1 MFCFFLLE
9 TTNSR
14 SDDCHS
20 EQEASSANME
30 ADDVAGREDSSITNL
45 CDLHNSNHTTQFNG
59 HTSEMHHSGL
69 NVESEPEQTFHI
81 DTFVD
86 YLSEFVEEGA
96 LEENVLFDLSFDD
109 DLSFEDGLELNQEE
123 EGTEPKSSKNTG
135 YHPLYRNAPISVAES
150 LLLIMTFANR
160 HKITGKALGDL
171 LTLISL
177 HCPSDIQTECL
188 QNLHKFKQF
197 FDDSSPLLLHK
208 YCSACFM
215 TVESTDTQCKTCEAN
230 VLMEGS
236 TSFFIEV
243 PIEAQ
248 LKRLFAKE
256 GFEEKLMF
264 RFNRHKKS
272 HDSIEEI
279 YDGKVYQKF
288 TTCNGP
294 LSDSRNISLM
304 WNTDGIP
311 IFKSS
316 KFSVWPFYCVINE
329 LNFVERTKRENM
341 IFAGVWFGDSKPS
354 MLTFLQ
360 PLCDTLNKIERD
372 GIFVQFAG
380 AQEPFICKAFT
391 IAGTCDLPAK
401 ALVLN
406 TVQFNGQFGCLKCE
420 QPGKTVKTG
429 ERGHVHTFPFQNT
442 DPKGPSRTHKKFVDN
457 AKMAYDSNSIVHGV
471 KGPTFLSRLK
481 SYDLVLGT
489 GIDYMHSVL
498 LGVMRLLM
506 FLWFSTEFSRCAFS
520 MVRSIKEVDKRMKEI
535 RPPFFI
541 TFPRSVSSHR
551 MFFKASEYRSILLF
565 FGPVVFWGILAGP
578 YFNHFLLL
586 SEAIFILMMESITP
600 AQIDHAEKLLWNFCS
615 QMSGLYGERYM
626 TANMHLLVH
635 LADSVRALGP
645 LWTHSCFHFED
656 KNGYLLRLIHGTQN
670 IPVQMV
676 NAVKTIQSLPSIT
689 QNIKLNTVATEFLAR
704 MSNGISYL
712 ANNDVNG
719 VTMMGTPFSR
729 CLETDDMSL
738 LEHFLGQGLHTNVV
752 KAYNRAQK
760 GKTVYTSKQ
769 YVKAKRRN
777 NSTVIFCDGMQIKYG
792 QIALLCSYKETSE
805 DQNEINLAFVNEY
818 AVAGINLLRDTLTG
832 GTCFHIVSLLE
843 VPVKRIVVGLESIL
857 GKLMF
862 IDLSSMP
869 GIVFAAHF
877 PNKLERD

>member
-1 MFCFFLLE
+1 M
-9 TTNSR
+9 TR
-14 SDDCHS
+14 
-20 EQEASSANME
+20 SANL
-30 ADDVAGREDSSITNL
+30 EDSSNTNV
-45 CDLHNSNHTTQFNG
+45 CNIHYTNHSSQCYG

-69 NVESEPEQTFHI
+69 NVESEPEQPI
-81 DTFVD
+81 YMDTFPEH
-86 YLSEFVEEGA
+86 LPEFVEEGTLDDNA
-96 LEENVLFDLSFDD
+96 LFDEDFSIDD
-109 DLSFEDGLELNQEE
+109 DLSFEDSFELNQEE
-123 EGTEPKSSKNTG
+123 GTELESSTNTVD
-135 YHPLYRNAPISVAES
+135 HPLYRNAPISVAES

-160 HKITGKALGDL
+160 HKITGKALSDL

-177 HCPSDIQTECL
+177 HCPSDTQTECL
-188 QNLHKFKQF
+188 KNLHKFKQF
-197 FDDSSPLLLHK
+197 FDDPSSLLLHK
-208 YCSACFM
+208 YCSSCFM
-215 TVESTDTQCKTCEAN
+215 IVESTDTQCKTCEAN

-236 TSFFIEV
+236 TSYFIEV

-248 LKRLFAKE
+248 LKRLFAQE
-256 GFEEKLMF
+256 GFEEKLKF
-264 RFNRHKKS
+264 RFNRHKKC

-279 YDGKVYQKF
+279 YDGKTYQKF

-354 MLTFLQ
+354 MLTFLE
-360 PLCDTLNKIERD
+360 PLCGTLNKIERE
-372 GIFVQFAG
+372 GISLQFAG

-406 TVQFNGQFGCLKCE
+406 TVQFNGHFGCLKCE
-420 QPGKTVKTG
+420 QPGQTVKTG
-429 ERGHVHTFPFQNT
+429 ERGHVHAFPFQKT
-442 DPKGPSRTHKKFVDN
+442 DPKGPPRTHKGFVDY
-457 AKMAYDSNSIVHGV
+457 AKMAYDSNSVVRGV
-471 KGPTFLSRLK
+471 KGPTFLSRLT

-520 MVRSIKEVDKRMKEI
+520 MVRSIKEVDKRLKEI
-535 RPPFFI
+535 RPPFMI
-541 TFPRSVSSHR
+541 RFPRSVSSHR

-565 FGPVVFWGILAGP
+565 FGPVVFRGILAGL
-578 YFNHFLLL
+578 YYNHFLLL
-586 SEAIFILMMESITP
+586 SEAIFILLMESITP

-626 TANMHLLVH
+626 TANLHLLVH

-670 IPVQMV
+670 IPAQMV

-689 QNIKLNTVATEFLAR
+689 QNIKLNIVTTEFLAR
-704 MSNGISYL
+704 MTNSNSYQPS
-712 ANNDVNG
+712 NVVNIVAMLG
-719 VTMMGTPFSR
+719 ASFDR
-729 CLETDDMSL
+729 CLETDDIFL
-738 LEHFLGQGLHTNVV
+738 LEQFLGQALHSNVV
-752 KAYNRAQK
+752 KAYNRAQI
-760 GKTVYTSKQ
+760 GKIIYTSQQ
-769 YVKAKRRN
+769 YVKTKRRN
-777 NSTVIFCDGMQIKYG
+777 NYTVLFCDGAQIKYG
-792 QIALLCSYKETSE
+792 QIKLLCSYIEPNE
-805 DQNEINLAFVNEY
+805 GQNEIKLAFLNEF
-818 AVAGINLLRDTLTG
+818 AVASINLLQDTLTG

-843 VPVKRIVVGLESIL
+843 VPVRKTVVGLESIL